1 MAEYLLEVGGA
12 APGRQRGLLRGR
24 LSIAASGAAAD
35 SGSDDEC
42 RLSPI
47 AAARPP
53 IAPHLL
59 RLAEADSTE
68 AAQRQ
73 GSRACL
79 ADSESG
85 GSVVCSSVRAL
96 PPAAAPR
103 SACGSLALWACGPR
117 PATVPDPGP
126 RRARGGPARR
136 VASAAGGGGRP
147 GARQQQGSP
156 AACWG
161 LVTDVVEPHPD
172 ALHWRPLLS
181 VCDLSDW
188 GPELDT
194 CSRLKD
200 LARKAAPAYDA
211 VLSGAASNTGCG
223 TSEARGIEVVLRH
236 ATEVSAGLGRPNPV
250 LCCASAM
257 LLARIA
263 PRCGALAHCA
273 SRCQDVL
280 HEALFAPG
288 TAADPGEELAALSG
302 VPPLPSPASARS
314 IPSMRSASAP
324 VSLVSSGLSR
334 SGSRRSPRSPRSP
347 ATPAHPLLEDDTD
360 PREEGELRKHVRRG
374 RLTAVAYQPKQ
385 ELDHL
390 LRPTPTDSLACFLR
404 RNSYFELYHRITASS
419 RDVEQRALKVHQS
432 MQKRMMIV
440 DCGVGRWQSLV
451 LRFVMRIW
459 CHGVAAH
466 RRRANRLRQLRDH
479 LRSRQHLRKHL
490 AAWRLYVRQTA
501 GAKRLMSTKAQITA
515 LLHQGRTQECTVQ
528 NTRDNMNVLF
538 DRLTRAEEEQLE
550 AENKLAQAKARLEEL
565 QGLLLLDVL
574 PTADE
579 DTVESGGY
587 TPLFFAV
594 YKRRYEVL
602 KLLLR
607 AGADISARS
616 QPATRLTA
624 LCQTCML
631 KTTADTRSIFRTLLG
646 CTPDSIPVCG
656 VGVFRQEPRNA
667 ATNEQRKEL
676 IGQWLEQWK
685 RNIDL
690 RSGSTVRPADIAEY
704 AKIKAVYAKI
714 KAGRNKCIERPKIL
728 VEEHWVPQVDHW
740 LQQFHVR
747 DWGLLE
753 FRQLVARHCYPPLHP
768 DPPVLAGRYGMPRWA
783 VGMISD
789 EYGINEPEANGVTPL
804 MAAVRNRALPLV
816 EDLIRLG
823 ALPNL
828 TNIDHDTVLHI
839 AVNAVWVDCT
849 RTLCTQCTQLFEWER
864 AWDAPV
870 IEGRKRGFER
880 AAFPKYADMYM
891 DMWVRG
897 GKHAIPSEC
906 AEALNNRNLI
916 QIFEQHITGPQAA
929 GQGSRPPGAQLCAP
943 GALDNSIPD
952 KWTCLICTSLLCQPA
967 KLPCGH
973 VFCLRCIT
981 KAIGDIVRSDK
992 SLSGLICP
1000 FRCEQRP
1007 VQLPWLDE
1015 DCHRLL
1021 STGEWWAPQKLTPEE
1036 EAEEGRR
1043 LDTGE
1048 RYYRKHITERLSQR
1062 AADCLR
1068 EFKPTRRDPTED
1080 TVPDLMLNESGRCPV
1095 EIHGKRVQYA
1105 MVQDVLH
1112 VTSVVM
1118 TGKEVE
1124 QVQMPCDWVRLAR
1137 LYLFVLEGNYRG
1149 RSACSGSVTL
1159 NDLNELVMHLHIQL
1173 DLAFR
1178 SAAKECTTLICRAT
1192 EPYRTTLMQLV
1203 GKEEGTRPV
1212 VPTEIPNPEN
1222 LAEVRGNMFKVRL
1235 MVSCLQ
1241 HMLLEAPAH
1250 GGDADTGGE
1259 NKEWY
1264 CRTASPTDG
1273 QWVCEAEGEHP
1284 VHLEYDEAPDVIR
1297 VTTTVLE
1304 QFPHRVDV
1312 QGRLFGMLLRGN
1324 VQPEGGPPRGVEYI
1338 EQSLPGL
1345 SPAIHDGSVILQMAV
1360 QVGASPHTKLRD
1372 SFRDYVKFA
1381 GALRDKSNKIINQ
1394 IQPPQSP
1401 EATSISTTERQLQHQ
1416 IVERRVLQQS
1426 GISADQRQTIISMAN
1441 NLIYDL
1447 DFLELHI
1454 AFVNRGGAEGPNP
1467 FEELDAEAAKAQ
1479 QEPPEHSASRHRV
1492 ILSDDTVRRRKGL
1505 SVFPFTL
1512 DIAWAVLT
1520 LVWELAARGKVR
1532 DVQVYLDAPGGTI
1545 LSSKVWHRFVYCSDG
1560 GLFSTRVL
1568 LEWLHC
1574 IAQCNSVVQAPL
1586 FIDNSHCSAI
1596 LDEPARNSKVFEHLP
1611 RPWKTRMPPDAHT
1624 ERERR
1629 RSRTIKLEGRR
1640 RAARLGATGDIGV
1653 HGVVPPKESEMA
1665 AAAPPQTSAVGESPQ
1680 LPRSMGKRF
1689 RCSQRAARKAQG
1701 LDAKSRE
1708 LAARMS
1714 RQDTV
1719 ESNVK
1724 NERRIP
1730 CVVCGGRGYVEE

>member
-1 MAEYLLEVGGA
+1 MTHRATWDRGRHQREGEESTASGVESPACSLEEGEGEEPLASGRHVPSDDAPHVREPDRHSRSSVGSPRSTASGLSTPRRLPPRDELHPRLSTAVQEWLASMASVRLEGNAVAELLEAESRARQEMWQENLSTFESEVQEFSSAHDTRGLIRSGWGDRPIYSGRLA
-12 APGRQRGLLRGR
+12 PSLARKRAPGTDGSLLSQREYTQDVLEGLCRA
-24 LSIAASGAAAD
+24 LSADLTEVPVRAASEEIAPTDTPTLLSKQYLQDLFDHVKRAKSAEEQTAVVNGVAKSCSESPAALTML
-35 SGSDDEC
+35 
-42 RLSPI
+42 LSPDETQTRQQLGHYV
-47 AAARPP
+47 AVYNRTHLAHGLVKLVLRPRFLEVTKQL
-53 IAPHLL
+53 INKVKEGMDTAKLKEIFVEIRNAFAD
-59 RLAEADSTE
+59 RLERTWEDGGRDPRLPEEVSHFLTRVVPAD
-68 AAQRQ
+68 
-73 GSRACL
+73 
-79 ADSESG
+79 
-85 GSVVCSSVRAL
+85 
-96 PPAAAPR
+96 P
-103 SACGSLALWACGPR
+103 SAR
-117 PATVPDPGP
+117 PATEQD
-126 RRARGGPARR
+126 
-136 VASAAGGGGRP
+136 
-147 GARQQQGSP
+147 ARQLEQGI
-156 AACWG
+156 
-161 LVTDVVEPHPD
+161 
-172 ALHWRPLLS
+172 LLS
-181 VCDLSDW
+181 GLQALIDRRRILNW
-188 GPELDT
+188 
-194 CSRLKD
+194 RLEQVGRCMRGD
-200 LARKAAPAYDA
+200 GEESWHNPQI
-211 VLSGAASNTGCG
+211 G
-223 TSEARGIEVVLRH
+223 SEAQEYVDTLIHPFIKDVF
-236 ATEVSAGLGRPNPV
+236 TGRDTKARTP
-250 LCCASAM
+250 LH
-257 LLARIA
+257 LAVWN
-263 PRCGALAHCA
+263 GH
-273 SRCQDVL
+273 
-280 HEALFAPG
+280 
-288 TAADPGEELAALSG
+288 
-302 VPPLPSPASARS
+302 VPMA
-314 IPSMRSASAP
+314 
-324 VSLVSSGLSR
+324 
-334 SGSRRSPRSPRSP
+334 
-347 ATPAHPLLEDDTD
+347 E
-360 PREEGELRKHVRRG
+360 
-374 RLTAVAYQPKQ
+374 
-385 ELDHL
+385 
-390 LRPTPTDSLACFLR
+390 FL
-404 RNSYFELYHRITASS
+404 
-419 RDVEQRALKVHQS
+419 
-432 MQKRMMIV
+432 
-440 DCGVGRWQSLV
+440 
-451 LRFVMRIW
+451 VMRI
-459 CHGVAAH
+459 
-466 RRRANRLRQLRDH
+466 
-479 LRSRQHLRKHL
+479 
-490 AAWRLYVRQTA
+490 
-501 GAKRLMSTKAQITA
+501 GA
-515 LLHQGRTQECTVQ
+515 
-528 NTRDNMNVLF
+528 D
-538 DRLTRAEEEQLE
+538 
-550 AENKLAQAKARLEEL
+550 
-565 QGLLLLDVL
+565 LDS
-574 PTADE
+574 
-579 DTVESGGY
+579 VESGGY

-594 YKRRYEVL
+594 YKQRYEAL

-690 RSGSTVRPADIAEY
+690 RSGSTVRPADVAEY
-704 AKIKAVYAKI
+704 TKIKAVWD
-714 KAGRNKCIERPKIL
+714 RMNKCIERSKIL
-728 VEEHWVPQVDHW
+728 VEEHWIPQVDYG
-740 LQQFHVR
+740 LQQFYVR